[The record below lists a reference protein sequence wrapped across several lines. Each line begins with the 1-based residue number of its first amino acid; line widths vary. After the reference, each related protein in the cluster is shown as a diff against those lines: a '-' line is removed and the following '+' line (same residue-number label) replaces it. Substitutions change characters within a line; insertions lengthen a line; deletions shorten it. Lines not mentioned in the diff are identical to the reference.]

1 MSLVE
6 ELRIIKQHK
15 AVLDSNVE
23 NIIIQLKDT
32 NLPLFDRWEAYTDLV
47 RTGSLNRNVSFGD
60 GYVDILDEDMTLY
73 DDFCVERHEQRRYI
87 DMYDHMMDAEE
98 AFDEKM
104 VRARQK
110 NLVEWQETVLQSG
123 CSSFTFDW

>member
-60 GYVDILDEDMTLY
+60 G
-73 DDFCVERHEQRRYI
+73 
-87 DMYDHMMDAEE
+87 
-98 AFDEKM
+98 
-104 VRARQK
+104 
-110 NLVEWQETVLQSG
+110 
-123 CSSFTFDW
+123 